1 MFSVIVLSGG
11 FSSRMLKPKFLL
23 DFNQKT
29 FIECIVEQYIKMK
42 CKELIIVINNKYTDL
57 LKSLNLPGDKV
68 QIVVNKYPEK
78 ERFYSI
84 QCGIKELKEKEYVF
98 LHNVDNPFVN
108 PSTID
113 ALIRS
118 IKNYDF
124 AVPTFSNRG
133 GHPVLL
139 NKKPVEDI
147 VSAQNTNQN
156 FKIFLKKYRRIN
168 VPVKDKN
175 ILVNINTQDDYRSL
189 KMNKLK

>member
-1 MFSVIVLSGG
+1 MFSVIVLAGG

-23 DFNQKT
+23 EFNKKT
-29 FIECIVEQYIKMK
+29 FIENIVEQYIRQN
-42 CKELIIVINNKYTDL
+42 CKQLIIVINSKYIHL
-57 LKSLNLPGDKV
+57 LHFLNLPEDKV

-84 QCGIKELKEKEYVF
+84 QCGLKALKQKEQVF
-98 LHNVDNPFVN
+98 LHDVDNPFVN
-108 PSTID
+108 HFTIN

-124 AVPTFSNRG
+124 AVPTFNNRG

-139 NKKPVEDI
+139 SKKPIEDI
-147 VSAQNTNQN
+147 VSEQNTNQN
-156 FKIFLKKYRRIN
+156 LKFYLKQYQRIN
-168 VPVKDKN
+168 VPVNDKK